1 MFKGQS
7 RLRPF
12 SGTAN
17 RQSASS
23 GVAGVTIDKFMD
35 HQNYQNPL
43 IARYASRQMSEL
55 FGDQRKFSTW
65 RRLWVYLAEAQR
77 ELGLPITAEQ
87 IREMQEAVDDID
99 FESAARYEK
108 ELRHDVMA
116 HVHAFG
122 DRCPNARPIIHWGA
136 TSCFVTDNADL
147 ILFREGMNL
156 LASRLA
162 AVIGRLGEF
171 AKKYRELPCLGFTH
185 LQPAQPVTVGKRAA
199 LWAYDLVLDL
209 QELEHRISGMKARG
223 VKGTTGTQASFL
235 ELFAGDHQRV
245 EQLDAN
251 VAKKAGFAATCE
263 VTGQTY
269 TRKFDSQIM
278 DVLSG
283 IAQSAHKLGTDLRI
297 LAHRK
302 EIEEPFEKSQ
312 IGSSAMPY
320 KRNPMRS
327 ERICALA
334 RFVISL
340 QSSTANTLATQWME
354 RTLDDSAN
362 RRLVMPQSFLATDA
376 ILILLLNVSSGLVV
390 NEKIIARNLAEELPF
405 MATENILMAAVNAGG
420 DRQHLHERIRLHSME
435 AGRTIKELGQKN
447 DLLERLKAD
456 PDFAAVNVGSLVD
469 ARQFVGRAP
478 QQVDNFCQNVI
489 APIVERY
496 SRSQAEPVD
505 LHV

>member
-1 MFKGQS
+1 
-7 RLRPF
+7 
-12 SGTAN
+12 
-17 RQSASS
+17 
-23 GVAGVTIDKFMD
+23 MD
-35 HQNYQNPL
+35 HQIYQNPL

-55 FGDQRKFSTW
+55 FGDQKKFSTW

-77 ELGLPITAEQ
+77 ELGLPITEEQ
-87 IREMQEAVDDID
+87 IRELRGAVDDID
-99 FESAARYEK
+99 FDGAARYEK

-116 HVHAFG
+116 HVHTFG
-122 DRCPNARPIIHWGA
+122 DRCPNARPIVHWGA

-147 ILFREGMNL
+147 MIFREAMNL
-156 LASRLA
+156 VASRLA
-162 AVIGRLGEF
+162 AVIGQLGAF
-171 AKKYRELPCLGFTH
+171 AARYRDMPCLGFTH
-185 LQPAQPVTVGKRAA
+185 LQPAQPVTVGKRAT

-209 QELEHRISGMKARG
+209 EELEHRISRLKARG

-235 ELFAGDHQRV
+235 ELFSGDHRRV
-245 EQLDAN
+245 EQLDVR
-251 VAKKAGFAATCE
+251 VAEKAGFASTCE

-269 TRKFDSQIM
+269 TRKVDSQIM

-283 IAQSAHKLGTDLRI
+283 IAQSAHKMATDLRI

-340 QSSTANTLATQWME
+340 QSSPANTLATQWME

-362 RRLVMPQSFLATDA
+362 RRLVMPQAFLTIDA
-376 ILILLLNVSSGLVV
+376 ILILLLNVTSGLVV
-390 NEKIIARNLAEELPF
+390 NERVIARNLDEELPF

-420 DRQHLHERIRLHSME
+420 DRQLLHEKIRRHSIE
-435 AGRTIKELGQKN
+435 AGRAIKELGLRN
-447 DLLERLKAD
+447 DLLDRLAAD
-456 PDFAAVNVGSLVD
+456 PDFAAVNVGNLVN
-469 ARQFVGRAP
+469 AGQFVGRAP
-478 QQVDNFCQNVI
+478 QQVDNFCNEVV

-496 SRSQAEPVD
+496 SRSQAESVD